1 MTVEQALEYIHS
13 NYWNGGS
20 FGLSKT
26 KELMNLMGN
35 LQKQLKFVH
44 IVGTNGKGSTAAM
57 SASILQKAGYTV
69 GLYTSPYIFKFHE
82 RMQVNGQCI
91 SDEEL
96 AELTEKIKPLAD
108 SMKDKPSEFELVTAI
123 AFDYFL
129 RHHCD
134 IVCLE
139 AGLGGENDSTNVI
152 DPPEVAVIT
161 NIGLDHTALLGNTL
175 EEIATT
181 KSKIIKPGCQA
192 VTYREPASVE
202 AVFEARCKEVGAEWT
217 KADFDSIHLRSAS
230 LEGQVFDWGDYKE
243 LKLPLLGEHQLK
255 NAAVVLTV
263 MQVLRKKGWKIS
275 DEAIREGLATVS
287 WPGRFELIGREPLFI
302 VDGGHNPQCI
312 EALVKNVRDYLGGR
326 HLTILTGVLAD
337 KDYSHMYRDMSQY
350 ASEFITVT
358 PGNPRAL
365 PAQELKT
372 YLEQFGK
379 PVTACDDVETGVAL
393 AKAHAGKDGV
403 VLSYGSLYML
413 GEIVEAAKK

>member
-20 FGLSKT
+20 FGLEKT

-35 LQKQLKFVH
+35 LQKQLKFIH

-82 RMQVNGQCI
+82 RMQVNGECI

-96 AELTEKIKPLAD
+96 AELTEKIKPVAD
-108 SMKDKPSEFELVTAI
+108 SMENKPSEFELVTAI
-123 AFDYFL
+123 AFEYFL

-134 IVCLE
+134 IICLE

-175 EEIATT
+175 EEIAST

-243 LKLPLLGEHQLK
+243 LKLPLLGDHQLK

-275 DEAIREGLATVS
+275 DEAIREGLATVR

-312 EALVKNVRDYLGGR
+312 EALVKNVRDYLGSR

-337 KDYSHMYRDMSQY
+337 KDYSHMYRDMAQF
-350 ASEFITVT
+350 AAEFITVT

-365 PAQELKT
+365 TAQELKT

-393 AKAHAGKDGV
+393 AKSHAGKDGV